1 MQVKNDKIVIV
12 GSGMAAYM
20 LAQSIRQE
28 SVDVDITII
37 AERDGRFYPKP
48 MLSTALFHKK
58 TPADIETASSDEMM
72 NKYAIKVMTKQKVQD
87 IDRKNQTVILAD
99 QVIHYDK
106 LVLAVGSIA
115 NEIPNISPTDG
126 YLSINAIE
134 DYEVLLQKLKQAK
147 KILVIGSGLVG
158 IEFAHDLLQSGRDV
172 SMVSQDI
179 SALWPLIPREIGAVC
194 RDHLIGMG
202 LNWFVDKGVTGVKS
216 NYDQI
221 TVQFSDHPTKTYD
234 LVLSATGIKPRI
246 ELAVTA
252 NLDTNRGVVT
262 DAWGK
267 TSDPN
272 IYALGDCAE
281 IHGLVLTYVAPIKQQ
296 AQAIAKSLTGRMT
309 EISYPPMPVV
319 VKMPTFPLTLVPVR
333 QVHPS
338 GEWHMHQNDENNGLI
353 AGFYGPD
360 KGLQGF
366 VLAGPATRLR
376 NDWLK
381 KMPESILN
389 REE

>member
-1 MQVKNDKIVIV
+1 MQLKNNKIVII

-20 LAQSIRQE
+20 LAQNIRQE
-28 SVDVDITII
+28 SADIDITII

-58 TPADIETASSDEMM
+58 TPSDIETASSNEMM
-72 NKYAIKVMTKQKVQD
+72 SKYAINIMTNQKVHE
-87 IDRKNQTVILAD
+87 IDRKNQSVILSE
-99 QVIHYDK
+99 QTVHYDK

-126 YLSINAIE
+126 YVSINAIE
-134 DYEVLLQKLKQAK
+134 DYEVLLQKLDQAK

-158 IEFAHDLLQSGRDV
+158 VEFAHDLLQSGYEV
-172 SMVSQDI
+172 SMVSQDV
-179 SALWPLIPREIGAVC
+179 SALWPLIPREIGIVC
-194 RDHLIGMG
+194 RDHLISRG
-202 LNWFVDKGVTGVKS
+202 LDWFVDKGVIGLKS
-216 NYDQI
+216 NHDQI
-221 TVQFSDHPTKTYD
+221 TVQFSEHPEKTYD
-234 LVLSATGIKPRI
+234 LVLSAIGIKPRI
-246 ELAVTA
+246 ELAKAA
-252 NLDTNRGVVT
+252 NLDINLGIVT

-267 TSDPN
+267 TNDPN

-296 AQAIAKSLTGRMT
+296 ALAIAKSLTGNKT
-309 EISYPPMPVV
+309 KISYPPMPVV

-333 QVHPS
+333 QVHPT
-338 GEWHMHQNDENNGLI
+338 GEWCMHQNDENDGLI
-353 AGFYGPD
+353 AGFYHPE

-376 NDWLK
+376 NEWLK
-381 KMPESILN
+381 KMPESILDSA
-389 REE
+389 